1 MKALLR
7 KLASKIKYAFE
18 CLINV
23 EWTSWMLGRL
33 PFSLQ
38 GRKWEMHITDADT
51 FPSVPHLHAVED
63 PRFKIDVYTGEVY
76 WDRKRA
82 GKLKEKELS
91 YLWKN
96 DDFLRMLE
104 KSRGYYET
112 QYPDRE
118 LPDYPYFIKM
128 EELDDMQLHTIIEN
142 VSLVV
147 TTSIREKR
155 KK

>member
-1 MKALLR
+1 
-7 KLASKIKYAFE
+7 
-18 CLINV
+18 
-23 EWTSWMLGRL
+23 
-33 PFSLQ
+33 
-38 GRKWEMHITDADT
+38 MHITDADT